1 MVGNGNPEVWYK
13 KFDESTKREYY
24 ELENYKVKIEGENE
38 QTDPKHKEPT
48 QDNTNQPTTPTQF
61 NPNEENQLLDNAD
74 DDDHDINNHPELI

>member
-48 QDNTNQPTTPTQF
+48 
-61 NPNEENQLLDNAD
+61 
-74 DDDHDINNHPELI
+74 